1 LSGTLVAN
9 GNRVTL
15 RNAQGPWT
23 WLTLVRSGDTLYGVA
38 SDPAFEAN
46 VMMKLDRDVRRAA
59 PFHVI
64 P

>member
-1 LSGTLVAN
+1 
-9 GNRVTL
+9 
-15 RNAQGPWT
+15 
-23 WLTLVRSGDTLYGVA
+23 VRSGDTLYGVA